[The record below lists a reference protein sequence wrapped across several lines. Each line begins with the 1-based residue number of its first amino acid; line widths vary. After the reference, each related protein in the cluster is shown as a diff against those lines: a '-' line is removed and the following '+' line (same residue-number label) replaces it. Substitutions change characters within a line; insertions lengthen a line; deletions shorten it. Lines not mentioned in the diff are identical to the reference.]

1 VLTETE
7 TLRAPLV
14 GAPIRRPEDVRFLR
28 GQATYVDD
36 IEPADAL
43 HIAFVRSP
51 HAHADIESIDVA
63 RAAAQPGVLAVF
75 TGRDFPGRTLP
86 LPKPEADYHV
96 ARVAHPVLPERTVSY
111 AGQVVAAVVA
121 GSRAEAEDAAE
132 LIDVAYRPLAPVQDL
147 ATAIAGTVLTH
158 EALADNLLTRYT
170 LKTAGVDPAFA
181 RAATTVAGT
190 FQIPRLM
197 GVPMETRGVVAAYDA
212 GRDLLTVWCSAQ
224 DSHRHR
230 EELAHALQRP
240 EERVR
245 VVIPDVGGGFGIKG
259 SMAPETAVA
268 GHAAIVL
275 NRTVKWVEDR
285 LEHFLGAHQGR
296 GAEAD
301 VELALDANGRILAL
315 RARIRT
321 DLGAFVLPASHQ
333 PGRTTARL
341 LPGAYAI
348 ADVDIE
354 MIGVSTNRVPTSPYR
369 GAGRPEA
376 AILIE
381 QTIDLAA
388 RKLGLDPLEIRR
400 RNIVRADQFPFL
412 TATGYTYDSGNY
424 EQLLDT
430 LERMCDF
437 PALRSEQTLARL
449 EGRLFGIGVGMYIER
464 SGGTWESGRV
474 IVEPDGR
481 ATARIGA
488 CPHGQGHETTF
499 AQIVGDG
506 LGLTMERVVVE
517 WGDSSVVP
525 RGVGTFASR
534 SVMMCGS
541 ALWIALQKIR
551 EKMLRLAAFALGA
564 QAERVVWEGDV
575 FAVLDEP
582 SRRVT
587 FAFLAAMAYD
597 PVAAPPGFELGL
609 DFTGTFRST
618 NSFGAGVH
626 LAVVEIERATGRPT
640 VREIVAV
647 DDPGTIINPLLA
659 EGQVLG
665 GIAQGLGEAL
675 YEEAL
680 FAADGQPLSVSFLN
694 YHVPTAMEMPRVR
707 TAFLE
712 TPSPISPIG
721 AKGVGEG
728 GACGTPAAI
737 ANAVADALAPLGAPH
752 IDLPYTEDKVWAA
765 VHGAEIA

>member
-1 VLTETE
+1 VTTETE
-7 TLRAPLV
+7 TLRTPLI
-14 GAPIRRPEDVRFLR
+14 GAPIRRAEDLRFLR
-28 GQATYVDD
+28 GLARYLDD
-36 IEPADAL
+36 LEFTDAS

-51 HAHADIESIDVA
+51 HAHARIESIDFA
-63 RAAAQPGVLAVF
+63 DAAALPGVLKVL
-75 TGRDFPGRTLP
+75 TGSDVPSRTLP
-86 LPKPEADYHV
+86 LPRPELDFDV
-96 ARVAHPVLPERTVSY
+96 AAVPHPVLPSDTVCY
-111 AGQVVAAVVA
+111 AGQIVAAVVA

-132 LIDVAYRPLAPVQDL
+132 LVDVTYRTLASVQDIP
-147 ATAIAGTVLTH
+147 TALNGTVLTH
-158 EALADNLLTRYT
+158 ESRADNVLTRYVR
-170 LKTAGVDPAFA
+170 KTSGVADAFE
-181 RAATTVAGT
+181 RASETVSGT
-190 FQIPRLM
+190 FAIPRVL
-197 GVPMETRGVVAAYDA
+197 GVPMETRGAVATYDP
-212 GRDLLTVWCSAQ
+212 GQDMLTVWCSAQ

-230 EELAHALQRP
+230 EDLAYALGRP
-240 EERVR
+240 EDRVR
-245 VVIPDVGGGFGIKG
+245 VIVPDVGGGFGIKG
-259 SMAPETAVA
+259 SMPPETAVTA
-268 GHAAIVL
+268 YAAIAM
-275 NRTVKWVEDR
+275 RCTVKWVEDR
-285 LEHFLGAHQGR
+285 LEHFISAHQGR

-301 VELALDANGRILAL
+301 VELALDPRGRILAL
-315 RARIRT
+315 RARIRA

-348 ADVDIE
+348 PEIDVE

-388 RKLGLDPLEIRR
+388 RTLRLDPLDIRR
-400 RNIVRADQFPFL
+400 RNIIRAEQFPFA
-412 TATGYTYDSGNY
+412 TATDYTYDSGNY
-424 EQLLDT
+424 ERLLDT

-449 EGRLFGIGVGMYIER
+449 EGRLFGIGIGMYIER
-464 SGGTWESGRV
+464 SGGTWESARI

-481 ATARIGA
+481 AIARIGA
-488 CPHGQGHETTF
+488 CPHGQGHETAF

-506 LGLTMERVVVE
+506 LGLPMDRIVVE

-534 SVMMCGS
+534 SIMMCGS
-541 ALWIALQKIR
+541 AIWVALEKIR
-551 EKMLRLAAFALGA
+551 EKLMLLAAFVLGLDP
-564 QAERVVWEGDV
+564 ERMRWEGD
-575 FAVLDEP
+575 AVVVVDDPE
-582 SRRVT
+582 RRV
-587 FAFLAAMAYD
+587 AFGQLARLAYD
-597 PVAAPPGFELGL
+597 PSAVPPDFEVGL

-618 NSFGAGVH
+618 FAFGAGVH
-626 LAVVEIERATGRPT
+626 MAVVEIERRTGRPT
-640 VREIVAV
+640 IREIVAV
-647 DDPGTIINPLLA
+647 DDAGTIINPLLA

-665 GIAQGLGEAL
+665 GIAQGIGEAL

-680 FAADGQPLSVSFLN
+680 FADDGQPISVSFLN
-694 YHVPTAMEMPRVR
+694 YHLPTAMEMPRVR

-712 TPSPISPIG
+712 TPSPISPLG

-752 IDLPYTEDKVWAA
+752 VDFPYTEEKLWAA
-765 VHGAEIA
+765 IHSGESV